1 MTLNATTNTVSYTGN
16 NSTTSFTVTFA
27 FQGTGATSELEV
39 VERVIATGVETVK
52 SYSTHY
58 TVTGG
63 NGSTGTVIA
72 ASAPADTVQWHIRRL
87 TTETQL
93 TDYVENDA
101 FPAESH
107 EDALDRLT
115 MILQE
120 HTEELN
126 RSFKVS
132 RTNSITTPEFTD
144 DASTR
149 ASKLLGF
156 SSDRNTLEAITGRVN
171 SVSVSTVAPTNGAAG
186 SATAS
191 FTASTGAL
199 ALGVPQGSTGIGG
212 VSMQYST
219 TTTDS
224 DPGAGFIRLNN
235 TSLNSATIMY
245 VDDSDGTTDISAWV
259 QSWDNSSSGS
269 KGFIT
274 LSGNPNPASPLVI
287 YKVTGTVTDASGYT
301 KVPVAYVAGST
312 SISNSAEISVQFSP
326 AGDGDVA
333 GLDYTFST
341 TTSDAD
347 PGTGV
352 LRLNHGTLGSVSQIF
367 IDDSDANSADVS
379 AFLLTWDDSTNSAD
393 RGQIYIT
400 KKSAPANYAIYKV
413 SGASTDASGYV
424 KLAVTHVSSNGSFSD
439 TDPIAVE
446 FNRTGNAGAD
456 GDLVDPMTTR
466 GDIIVRNASNAVAR
480 LAVGAANRVLISDGT
495 DPAYG
500 QVPLASAVSGTLPVA
515 NGGTGATSLAG
526 ANIMTSNTATRITA
540 NMGFTPV
547 TDASSSNSVT
557 FDFSTGNISKIT
569 LSENIASVTLSGAT
583 AGDILHIQITQD
595 SSARTIS
602 GWPAAV
608 KWSGGGTAPTISTT
622 SGAVDIVSILFDGSN
637 YWASVTQDHQ

>member
-16 NSTTSFTVTFA
+16 NSTTSFAVTFA

-156 SSDRNTLEAITGRVN
+156 SSDGNTLEAITGRVN

-301 KVPVAYVAGST
+301 KVPVTYVAGST

-515 NGGTGATSLAG
+515 NGGTGSTTLAG
-526 ANIMTSNTATRITA
+526 ANILLANTADELTA
-540 NMGFTPV
+540 GFSSAAEDAGTKSSGTFTPSP
-547 TDASSSNSVT
+547 DG
-557 FDFSTGNISKIT
+557 GNFQHFVNGGAHT
-569 LSENIASVTLSGAT
+569 LGVPAKNCAMVL
-583 AGDILHIQITQD
+583 LMKNN
-595 SSARTIS
+595 SSA
-602 GWPAAV
+602 
-608 KWSGGGTAPTISTT
+608 GTLTT
-622 SGAVDIVSILFDGSN
+622 SGFTKVDGDDLSTTNGDEFFLYITRYNDGSTSFS
-637 YWASVTQDHQ
+637 ALTVKALQ